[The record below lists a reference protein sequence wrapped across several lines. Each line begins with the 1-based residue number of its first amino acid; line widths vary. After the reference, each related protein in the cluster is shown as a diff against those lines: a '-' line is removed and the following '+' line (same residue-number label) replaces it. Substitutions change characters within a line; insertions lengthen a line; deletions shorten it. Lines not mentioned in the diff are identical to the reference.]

1 MTEEGCV
8 IFNAC
13 LYMALFC
20 FWWNKHKGL
29 NSGTYI
35 LLIWSVCSLVGVFY
49 EPVNI
54 YGHMRKITVWPYLYL
69 FVCNCLMFIPILA
82 FKAERLRHISINNR
96 LLIPLGI
103 VLGIIS
109 IPPFVESS
117 IYYYINHS
125 NTQMMLD
132 AFNDRYAD
140 TSTTYSY
147 LSTFSKRLT
156 YILHS
161 VRTLSLFL
169 LFYMPVIYTK
179 KKSFKFAYIGVC
191 LSVVL
196 IVLESL
202 ILLARFQVV
211 IYGLYGFFIYLIL
224 RNLYNEKLR
233 TVASRYMKIL
243 AIAFVS
249 LQIVQTASR
258 YFNYTE
264 NLGQQEVGAIAYL
277 GQYLG
282 ESMGNFNGNI
292 VHSDYYFGADPI
304 LKTYADFL
312 HIPLE
317 KTVYREGRF
326 HTNQFFTVVGEFW
339 RAYGGGATLVIF
351 LIFPYWLYVVVKRI
365 NYKKVS
371 FAFFILLIMYSK
383 MAIVG
388 IFYHAYFVDA
398 NELLVMP
405 LFVILLTLYKKK
417 KYVG

>member
-1 MTEEGCV
+1 M
-8 IFNAC
+8 
-13 LYMALFC
+13 
-20 FWWNKHKGL
+20 
-29 NSGTYI
+29 
-35 LLIWSVCSLVGVFY
+35 
-49 EPVNI
+49 
-54 YGHMRKITVWPYLYL
+54 
-69 FVCNCLMFIPILA
+69 
-82 FKAERLRHISINNR
+82 
-96 LLIPLGI
+96 
-103 VLGIIS
+103 
-109 IPPFVESS
+109 
-117 IYYYINHS
+117 
-125 NTQMMLD
+125 
-132 AFNDRYAD
+132 
-140 TSTTYSY
+140 
-147 LSTFSKRLT
+147 
-156 YILHS
+156 
-161 VRTLSLFL
+161 
-169 LFYMPVIYTK
+169 
-179 KKSFKFAYIGVC
+179 
-191 LSVVL
+191 VL

-339 RAYGGGATLVIF
+339 RAYGGVATLVIF
-351 LIFPYWLYVVVKRI
+351 LIFPYWLYVAVKRI

>member
-20 FWWNKHKGL
+20 FWWNKQKGL

-169 LFYMPVIYTK
+169 LFYMPVIYNK

-339 RAYGGGATLVIF
+339 RAYGGVATLVIF